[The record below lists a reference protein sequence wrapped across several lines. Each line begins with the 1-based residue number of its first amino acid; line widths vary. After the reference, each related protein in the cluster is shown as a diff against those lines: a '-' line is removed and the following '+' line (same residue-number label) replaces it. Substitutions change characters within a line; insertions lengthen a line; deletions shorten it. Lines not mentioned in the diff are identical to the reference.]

1 MSRRLYVLVREDLDP
16 SYRMVQGGHAIA
28 EWTLKHPDKWSNE
41 TLVMLKVKNE
51 SKIEDFH
58 ERLSFRGIEHVVFKE
73 PDIGYETTAL
83 ATMTDGRLFKNLK
96 LA

>member
-1 MSRRLYVLVREDLDP
+1 MSRRLYVLVREDLEQ

-28 EWTLKHPDKWSNE
+28 EWTLKYPERWSNE
-41 TLVMLKVKNE
+41 TLVMLKVKDE

-73 PDIGYETTAL
+73 PDINYESTAL
-83 ATMTDGRLFKNLK
+83 AVMADDKLFKNLR